1 MSSEA
6 SQSPP
11 GDGDLIDLNAG
22 TSPPPALQIAPSP
35 EPPTNLLDSEL
46 PDLEEKLKSS
56 TTFAPPKLVV
66 DVEDI
71 LITLDDDEL
80 ESKEALSVLMKLDD
94 LLEASL
100 LESNQILKDYG
111 EEEVV
116 ELDQCLLELDD
127 YLNSCGCDDDANNVL
142 ETEEIKEKYVL
153 FMFFFCCSCYKSFFF

>member
-11 GDGDLIDLNAG
+11 SDGDLIDLNAG
-22 TSPPPALQIAPSP
+22 TSLPLTLQTAPSP
-35 EPPTNLLDSEL
+35 EPTNLLDSEL

-56 TTFAPPKLVV
+56 STFAPLEPPKVVV

-71 LITLDDDEL
+71 LITLDDEEL

-100 LESNQILKDYG
+100 LESNQILKDYR

-116 ELDQCLLELDD
+116 ELDQCLLELDN
-127 YLNSCGCDDDANNVL
+127 YLNSCGCDEDGNNVL
-142 ETEEIKEKYVL
+142 ETEIADGEEIKEKYVL
-153 FMFFFCCSCYKSFFF
+153 FTFLLHLL